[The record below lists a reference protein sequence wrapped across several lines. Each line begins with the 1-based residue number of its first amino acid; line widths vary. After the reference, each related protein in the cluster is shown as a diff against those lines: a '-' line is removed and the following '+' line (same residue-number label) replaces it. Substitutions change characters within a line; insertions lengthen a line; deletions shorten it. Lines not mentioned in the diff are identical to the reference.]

1 MARGAISVGLS
12 MVGVLLLGGC
22 TGPAEAGPTPSVVA
36 QETGT
41 PEPGPTATPGVAPVT
56 APVRPAE
63 MERSDEVG
71 AAAAA
76 EYFLRLFPYVMQS
89 GDLEE
94 WALISTTDCEFCS
107 TVRGWVEDFAAADED
122 YAGGD
127 VTVAGVHVFPQDAVL
142 GGYTVQ
148 LEFTQADARVAGPDG
163 VVTRSVE
170 AYGEYAFVDVIRSQ
184 TGWVLVELVTREEP
198 LA

>member
-22 TGPAEAGPTPSVVA
+22 AGPAEPPPRPIPRVTAEVARPLPSPTASVV
-36 QETGT
+36 
-41 PEPGPTATPGVAPVT
+41 PVT

-89 GDLEE
+89 GDLAE
-94 WALISTTDCEFCS
+94 WDRLSTPDCQFCT
-107 TVRGWVEDFAAADED
+107 TVRGWVEGMSAAGED
-122 YAGGD
+122 YVGGD
-127 VTVAGVHVFPQDAVL
+127 VAVADVRGFPQDSSV

-148 LEFTQADARVAGPDG
+148 LEFTQAEANVAGPDG
-163 VVTRSVE
+163 AVTWSVE
-170 AYGEYAFVDVIRSQ
+170 AYREFAFVDVIRSQ
-184 TGWVLVELVTREEP
+184 SGWVLIELLTREEP